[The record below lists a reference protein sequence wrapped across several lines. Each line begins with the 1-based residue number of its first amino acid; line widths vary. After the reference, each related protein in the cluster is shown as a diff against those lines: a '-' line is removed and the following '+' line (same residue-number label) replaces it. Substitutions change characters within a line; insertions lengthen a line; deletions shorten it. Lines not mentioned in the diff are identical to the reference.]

1 MIWAGWESWK
11 EIWVCVNFPLTVRKD
26 EAGTTNTQ
34 TRYDRSFWHSQH
46 AEVDW
51 TQRLGFHQQ
60 RRLGTFRT
68 DESPGRTDSIVCM
81 LTVRVLLW
89 KTESGSACADDA
101 TRWGCPGFGGRVA
114 LCPLIVRCADSC
126 QEMETASGW
135 VKWLKLPCHVFY
147 MSADEDGMEKTLIS
161 LSDRAHKTFGRGWIY
176 CLFLIVP
183 YPLAFPWQVS
193 GKCYE
198 TAAAVCN
205 VETTS
210 HQGILWLPCFLL
222 RFITLRGHFPFPRI
236 SSDPGGEH
244 FQLDYFKNLKVRY
257 LRNVYLSNSIQILKT
272 NIWLLLCFRHSNC
285 LL

>member
-1 MIWAGWESWK
+1 M
-11 EIWVCVNFPLTVRKD
+11 R
-26 EAGTTNTQ
+26 
-34 TRYDRSFWHSQH
+34 H
-46 AEVDW
+46 AEVVLASVAGW
-51 TQRLGFHQQ
+51 PSALWLYAVPTAARKWKQPVVEWNGLNSHAMYSIC
-60 RRLGTFRT
+60 LLMRT
-68 DESPGRTDSIVCM
+68 
-81 LTVRVLLW
+81 
-89 KTESGSACADDA
+89 
-101 TRWGCPGFGGRVA
+101 
-114 LCPLIVRCADSC
+114 
-126 QEMETASGW
+126 
-135 VKWLKLPCHVFY
+135 
-147 MSADEDGMEKTLIS
+147 GMKKTLIS

-176 CLFLIVP
+176 YLFLIVP

-222 RFITLRGHFPFPRI
+222 RFITLRGHFPFPPI